1 MASQPSESFR
11 CGFYQQYASLR
22 FLSRGGATWPFVRLC
37 LEEDAFV
44 LKLWRFLPPWGFPSR
59 IRYNTVAKA
68 SVRSEFPPHIRIR
81 LIDPSSG
88 VIWITTPNEG
98 ALKLADRLEQLG
110 VAVRDDVPGSRDL
123 LA

>member
-1 MASQPSESFR
+1 
-11 CGFYQQYASLR
+11 
-22 FLSRGGATWPFVRLC
+22 
-37 LEEDAFV
+37 
-44 LKLWRFLPPWGFPSR
+44 
-59 IRYNTVAKA
+59 
-68 SVRSEFPPHIRIR
+68 VRSEFPPHIRIR